1 MKNALLFFAI
11 FLCVFVPK
19 TQAQDIY
26 LDPCMRLCAIDFSDN
41 SGSMDTA
48 ISDVHRWAR
57 SMVLIPRN
65 GGYAEI
71 GLVSFGVRYEV
82 LCEPTADRK
91 TFLDAVD
98 TLTTRATENDTR
110 PHYGLEYLRGV
121 FQERK
126 DVDSTEVQV
135 LHIHSDYDWYDQCE
149 SMKVIEG
156 IISDGVIVLLSLP
169 AKYDGHGQGEKR
181 MINEENLKQ
190 IEDLGCLNIRSS
202 FPLFKRFWE
211 KLKAIVPCG

>member
-1 MKNALLFFAI
+1 MKNVLVFFAL

-26 LDPCMRLCAIDFSDN
+26 LDPCMRLCAIHFSDN

-48 ISDVHRWAR
+48 ISDVHRRAR
-57 SMVLIPRN
+57 NMVLIPRN

-98 TLTTRATENDTR
+98 TLVTRVTENDTR

-126 DVDSTEVQV
+126 EADSTEVQV
-135 LHIHSDYDWYDQCE
+135 LHIHSDYDWYDPCE

-156 IISDGVIVLLSLP
+156 IISDGVIVILSLP

-202 FPLFKRFWE
+202 FPLFKRFWG
-211 KLKAIVPCG
+211 KLQAIVPCG